1 VVKLNYSPARFFKI
15 THGTQHGLFHMD
27 RGRFAA
33 LLTSYAS
40 VILLGIDTDNI
51 LADNI

>member
-1 VVKLNYSPARFFKI
+1 VVKLNYSPTRFFKI
-15 THGTQHGLFHMD
+15 THGTQHGLLNVD

-33 LLTSYAS
+33 PLTSYAS
-40 VILLGIDTDNI
+40 VILLGIDADNI